1 MVAGRHLNK
10 LFAQNIFILQL
21 CNHRRMIVSAK
32 LVMALLIS
40 LLLLMGLNAITVC
53 IPLTAAQSS
62 GACSAAS
69 SSPPTILDFDFS
81 PRELIIDNV
90 STQIELMAHVA
101 DEGNDIE
108 SIEAVFSSTTQN
120 QSAATFMNST
130 NLFSG
135 DARNGSYLANLSFS
149 PTSQEGV
156 WTLGHLMVC
165 DIAGDCK
172 KINATAAEMLGFP
185 VRLQVI
191 KRAAQENM
199 TDPQVSQV
207 SQAPR
212 ERMSALDLGL
222 DSNEL
227 RGWSSTDKRFFAQRK
242 IIINSVFNRPS
253 ICWP

>member
-1 MVAGRHLNK
+1 M
-10 LFAQNIFILQL
+10 
-21 CNHRRMIVSAK
+21 RMIVSAK
-32 LVMALLIS
+32 LVIALLIS
-40 LLLLMGLNAITVC
+40 FLLLMGLNAITVS

-69 SSPPTILDFDFS
+69 SSPPMILDFDFS
-81 PRELIIDNV
+81 PRKLIIDNV
-90 STQIELMAHVA
+90 STQIELMAYVA

-108 SIEAVFSSTTQN
+108 SIEAVFSSPSHN

-130 NLFSG
+130 NLLSG
-135 DARNGSYLANLSFS
+135 DARNGSYSTNLSFS

-156 WTLGHLMVC
+156 WTLDRLIVC
-165 DIAGDCK
+165 DIAGACK
-172 KINATAAEMLGFP
+172 KVNATAAEMLGFP
-185 VRLQVI
+185 IRLQVI

-199 TDPQVSQV
+199 TDPQASQV
-207 SQAPR
+207 SKASG
-212 ERMSALDLGL
+212 ERVSALDLGL